1 MPASSSASA
10 ALRQHALSSLLP
22 GVRRRATAA
31 LGAVEGEAVAA
42 RLEMHLRDLV
52 DPVAAVYGDGDAD
65 RPASVVDH
73 LVECVLRAALARPE
87 ALRVVDRRRE
97 VDPTWFQRAR
107 TMGYV
112 CYADRFAGSLT
123 GVRKRLDYLQEL
135 GISYLH
141 LMPLLAPRDGDSD
154 GGYAVV
160 DYGEV
165 DPRLGTMADLEDL
178 AADLHSRQMALCVD
192 LVVNHTAAEH
202 PWARAAAAGDPAYRD
217 FFHIFPDREMPDRY
231 ERTLPEVFPDQAP
244 GSFTHVEGVGWVWTT
259 FNSFQWDLNW
269 SNPAVLEAM
278 VETVLSL
285 ANRGID
291 VLRLDAAPFL
301 WKREGTDCQNQPEV
315 HQLLQAMRA
324 CLAVAAPG
332 VLFKAEAIVAPQQL
346 VQYLGAHDRFRP
358 ECDLAY
364 HNQLMVMLWST
375 LATRDVQ
382 LARNA
387 LARMRAAPESTA
399 WVTYLRCHDDI
410 GWAVSDEDAWATG
423 LDPGAHRRFLSD
435 FFAGTHDGSFARG
448 ALFQH
453 NPRTGDSRI
462 SGTAAA
468 LCGLDAARDS
478 GDEEEVDRSIRRLVT
493 LYSVVY
499 AYGGIPLLYM
509 GDELGL
515 ANDPDWAADPGHAGD
530 NRWMHRPSMD
540 WRAAERRHDPSSVEG
555 RVFSGIVGLAR
566 ARQRLLALRSGSR
579 AELLDVGDDRVLAV
593 RRRHPRSGPLVALA
607 AFSDSPVRLGRE
619 GALPGLSPG
628 ARAVLADRDVVLG
641 AYDLELPAWG
651 HAWVADD

>member
-1 MPASSSASA
+1 MPSSNARHQA
-10 ALRQHALSSLLP
+10 DLSREIRSVLVP
-22 GVRRRATAA
+22 EARRRAGSA

-42 RLEMHLRDLV
+42 RLELHMRDLV
-52 DPVAAVYGDGDAD
+52 EPIASVYGETGDAAAIVARLVD
-65 RPASVVDH
+65 R
-73 LVECVLRAALARPE
+73 VLDAALSRAE

-97 VDPTWFQRAR
+97 VDPTWFQKAR

-112 CYADRFAGSLT
+112 CYTDRFAGTLD

-141 LMPLLAPRDGDSD
+141 LMPLLAPRAGDSD

-165 DPRLGTMADLEDL
+165 DARLGTMGDLEEL
-178 AADLHSRQMALCVD
+178 AADLHRREMALCVD

-202 PWARAAAAGDPAYRD
+202 PWARAAAAGDPAYRG
-217 FFHIFPDREMPDRY
+217 FFHVYPDREMPDRY

-259 FNSFQWDLNW
+259 FNSFQWDLDW

-278 VETVLSL
+278 LTTVLDL

-315 HQLLQAMRA
+315 HRILQALRA

-332 VLFKAEAIVAPQQL
+332 VLFKAEAIVAPHHL

-375 LATRDVQ
+375 LATRDVR

-387 LARMRAAPESTA
+387 LARMRPAPPTTA

-423 LDPGAHRRFLSD
+423 LDPHAHRRFLSD
-435 FFAGTHDGSFARG
+435 YYSGAFPGSFARG

-468 LCGLDAARDS
+468 LCGLDAAR
-478 GDEEEVDRSIRRLVT
+478 GAGEEEQVEAAVRRLLM

-499 AYGGIPLLYM
+499 CYGGIPLLYM
-509 GDELGL
+509 GDEIGL
-515 ANDPDWAADPGHAGD
+515 PNDSGWDDDPAHAGD
-530 NRWMHRPSMD
+530 NRWMHRPPMD
-540 WRAAERRHDPSSVEG
+540 WAAAERRHDPATIES
-555 RVFSGIVGLAR
+555 RVFAGMVRLAR
-566 ARQRLLALRSGSR
+566 ARAGLLALRSGTS
-579 AELLDVGDDRVLAV
+579 AELLDVGDDHVLAV
-593 RRRHPRSGPLVALA
+593 RRRHPRSGAMVALA
-607 AFSDSPVRLGRE
+607 NFSDDAVRLDRE
-619 GALPGLSPG
+619 AALPGLSAS
-628 ARAVLADRDVVLG
+628 ARPALADRDVRLG
-641 AYDLELPAWG
+641 EYDVWLPAWG
-651 HAWVADD
+651 YAWVADD